1 MDGAAVALNVVPVVE
16 NASLEDG
23 ETLNVDI
30 YVSGTGRPDYAKL
43 HVQHPYPRAIEE
55 VTVQYAVDV
64 EEGTGRV
71 VAGDEGAYEINEAAT
86 STVGYTA
93 ILSPAYF
100 AQVRRDG
107 RTLDQ
112 IYGEKKHDGHPP
124 IDLSIDIAPD
134 APPGDYEL
142 VCTLTYSRDG
152 VVTQSVE
159 RVDFHIQ
166 NIYEANIELIAIAII
181 SSLLL
186 VANTLANWIDT
197 ALLFSIDSFVAAAV
211 SAILLV
217 MLYLQSTVSR

>member
-16 NASLEDG
+16 NASLEAG

-112 IYGEKKHDGHPP
+112 IYGEKKNTTDIHRSICRSISPPTHPRGTTN
-124 IDLSIDIAPD
+124 SFAP
-134 APPGDYEL
+134 
-142 VCTLTYSRDG
+142 
-152 VVTQSVE
+152 
-159 RVDFHIQ
+159 
-166 NIYEANIELIAIAII
+166 
-181 SSLLL
+181 
-186 VANTLANWIDT
+186 
-197 ALLFSIDSFVAAAV
+197 
-211 SAILLV
+211 
-217 MLYLQSTVSR
+217 